1 MDFFK
6 AAPTQFKVGTFPGPA
21 TPLQDWDYRL
31 QSKVFYD
38 RSHLLGC
45 QALKQQ
51 RQRQRSHH
59 LWCKALKPHIDKDK
73 EVISWDVNHSNHGS
87 PGLTAR
93 SLGKSVLT
101 VIGGIKLFVLISK
114 TNTMTKKI
122 DKKTNAYTS
131 TNTNAST
138 NATTKRSSF
147 GTPST
152 EANI

>member
-1 MDFFK
+1 M
-6 AAPTQFKVGTFPGPA
+6 TEVIS
-21 TPLQDWDYRL
+21 WDIKH
-31 QSKVFYD
+31 SNNKDNDKEVIICGAK
-38 RSHLLGC
+38 RSN
-45 QALKQQ
+45 
-51 RQRQRSHH
+51 
-59 LWCKALKPHIDKDK
+59 HIDKDK

-93 SLGKSVLT
+93 SLGRSALT

-131 TNTNAST
+131 TNTNATT
-138 NATTKRSSF
+138 NATTKKSSF
-147 GTPST
+147 GIQST